1 MSFKFNRAHASALL
15 SLCLGSSVVAS
26 AIAQTP
32 APPAAAE
39 SAPQA
44 PQDMADQ
51 APTTAA
57 APSSG
62 GGTSANSV
70 ENIVPPAP
78 AAAIAPGPCCTLADG
93 SPVQLEVVGP
103 ISSKTALRGQT
114 FALRLAHP
122 LRTAEGVLL
131 PAGTTGAGEVIHAER
146 SRGGGKAGELILAAR
161 YLQGP
166 DGPIKLRGM
175 KLGGSGNDKTG
186 AAMGASLILPLG
198 GFIRGS
204 EIEIPAGTPAS
215 AKLAGAIRLPPMPA
229 AAANAAPN
237 MDTAEAA
244 PASVAGQD
252 MLTKGLLTEDLPT
265 AGAPTSAT
273 PPASAPS
280 SPTPTPTPIQ
290 DRH

>member
-1 MSFKFNRAHASALL
+1 MSFKFNGAHASLL
-15 SLCLGSSVVAS
+15 VLLCLGTGVAS

-32 APPAAAE
+32 APPAAPE
-39 SAPQA
+39 SAPPTSPA
-44 PQDMADQ
+44 HASQDTADQ
-51 APTTAA
+51 PAATAPP
-57 APSSG
+57 PSDD
-62 GGTSANSV
+62 GTSASAI
-70 ENIVPPAP
+70 ENNAPPALAP
-78 AAAIAPGPCCTLADG
+78 AAAIEPGPCCALPDG

-103 ISSKTALRGQT
+103 ISSKTAQRGQI

-131 PAGTTGAGEVIHAER
+131 PAGTEGAGEVIHAER

-161 YLQGP
+161 HLQGP

-175 KLGGSGNDKTG
+175 KLGGSGNDKTS

-229 AAANAAPN
+229 TAPN
-237 MDTAEAA
+237 TDAAEAA
-244 PASVAGQD
+244 SAPVASEDTPTPAA
-252 MLTKGLLTEDLPT
+252 
-265 AGAPTSAT
+265 

-280 SPTPTPTPIQ
+280 SPTPI
-290 DRH
+290 